1 MDKGPPSRDS
11 DPHNGEVFLTNL
23 LAFQALVEF
32 CEQFLSLFHVKSLV
46 KTSLETGR
54 PDDSFLVFLSPTKQV
69 LSCTWINPP
78 CSLFEASFC
87 TPMIP
92 IRLRESVVRTESML
106 WAGLSGARNPART
119 PKRPYRLWVSPS
131 NLFNG
136 CQGSSPAG
144 RVVMTWSWLL
154 TSASCRGWEWVG
166 ATSASTICFHGVD
179 KGKCTRYLV
188 FQSTTK
194 SRAAPTRR
202 KYSYYILASL
212 YVLWR

>member
-1 MDKGPPSRDS
+1 MDKGPSRDS

-32 CEQFLSLFHVKSLV
+32 CEQFLSLFRVKSLV

-92 IRLRESVVRTESML
+92 VRLRESVVRTVYV
-106 WAGLSGARNPART
+106 LSGARNPART
-119 PKRPYRLWVSPS
+119 PKRLYRLWVAFSMDAKDPPP
-131 NLFNG
+131 
-136 CQGSSPAG
+136 Q
-144 RVVMTWSWLL
+144 VEWSWREVDYLPPPRAEAENEWELPLL
-154 TSASCRGWEWVG
+154 PLYVFMAWTRTNLPVTLYFNPLPRAGLRLRV
-166 ATSASTICFHGVD
+166 ASTTITF
-179 KGKCTRYLV
+179 
-188 FQSTTK
+188 
-194 SRAAPTRR
+194 
-202 KYSYYILASL
+202 
-212 YVLWR
+212 